1 MVGGR
6 TTRTSVGPSWG
17 SGQIGLPQP
26 AVAARIKRLEE
37 QGVIE
42 GYGAR
47 INPGFVGRGISAI
60 VRIRTTHAQIKQCLS
75 AFDAMPEIV
84 EAHRITGEDCF
95 MVRMVVAEMTQ
106 LEMAI
111 DALARFG
118 PVTTSVVLASY
129 PPKTIRGSQP

>member
-1 MVGGR
+1 MGH
-6 TTRTSVGPSWG
+6 
-17 SGQIGLPQP
+17 
-26 AVAARIKRLEE
+26 
-37 QGVIE
+37 
-42 GYGAR
+42 
-47 INPGFVGRGISAI
+47 GISAI

-118 PVTTSVVLASY
+118 PSRPRSCWRAIHRNDPWLSTLTGYLAVPYALVS
-129 PPKTIRGSQP
+129 PVSSS